1 MKEWS
6 EWRSVNVSD
15 NDEAGKQIQC
25 GLCNCL
31 KCSVVVGHFAVV
43 FSCVAHSL
51 LARIQKAGCYLARR
65 GGGQQSKSQ
74 KQIKQG
80 TRYKQKVEGLV
91 WCVSVCTFA
100 MARQLKPL
108 SNVFGG

>member
-65 GGGQQSKSQ
+65 GGGSKARAKSRSS
-74 KQIKQG
+74 KAQG
-80 TRYKQKVEGLV
+80 TNKKSRDL
-91 WCVSVCTFA
+91 
-100 MARQLKPL
+100 
-108 SNVFGG
+108 FGV